1 MFYMY
6 NSDEPGEPGKPDIID
21 YDNKSVTLKWKKPES
36 DGGRPITHYLVEMKD
51 KFSLEW
57 TEVTKTL
64 DNSPE
69 VKVEGLK
76 EKMVYQFRVKAVNKA
91 GPGVPSKPTDAHTC
105 KHRNRNCL
113 IIVIQYIILI

>member
-1 MFYMY
+1 MHD
-6 NSDEPGEPGKPDIID
+6 SDEPGEPGKPDIID

-36 DGGRPITHYLVEMKD
+36 DGGRPILHYLVEMKD
-51 KFSLEW
+51 KFSSDW

-91 GPGVPSKPTDAHTC
+91 GPGVPSKPTDPHTC
-105 KHRNRNCL
+105 KHRNRKYP
-113 IIVIQYIILI
+113 IVVTI

>member
-1 MFYMY
+1 LYFY
-6 NSDEPGEPGKPDIID
+6 NSDEPGEPGKPEIID

-51 KFSLEW
+51 KFTLEW

-69 VKVEGLK
+69 VKIEGLK
-76 EKMVYQFRVKAVNKA
+76 EKMVYEFRVKAVNKA
-91 GPGVPSKPTDAHTC
+91 GAGAPSKPTDPHTC
-105 KHRNRNCL
+105 KHRNCKLRCINRL
-113 IIVIQYIILI
+113 LKWG